1 MGTLP
6 MHQTLRLAMMAA
18 LSLSFTTLNLGL
30 TIVPAT
36 PVPAP
41 ATATSTA
48 NFARHFQDLGVE
60 GSIVVANLKGDRVV
74 QHNPKR
80 NATAFSPASTFKIL
94 NSLIALETKV
104 IPDEVAV
111 LTWDGIPRAI
121 PEWNRDL
128 NLREAYKLS
137 AVWFYQVL
145 ARRAGPEAMQKWVTA
160 AQYGNQKIG
169 GPADIDKF
177 WLQGELRI
185 TPQEQIRFLRRLYA
199 NELPFGKGP
208 IAKVKDLM
216 IMEQTPD
223 YTLRGKTGWAGFGD
237 STQPQI
243 GWLVGYV
250 EKGPEVYFF
259 AVNLD
264 LREKKDPAARM
275 TIVRR
280 CLKDLGVL

>member
-1 MGTLP
+1 ML
-6 MHQTLRLAMMAA
+6 MKR
-18 LSLSFTTLNLGL
+18 
-30 TIVPAT
+30 IVPVALMLLLAIGSTTFAT
-36 PVPAP
+36 GAIAP
-41 ATATSTA
+41 AVAIA
-48 NFARHFQDLGVE
+48 PIPNPDLARHFSALGVE
-60 GSIVVANLKGDRVV
+60 GSIVIYDLKRDRTL

-94 NSLIALETKV
+94 NSLIALETQV

-145 ARRAGPEAMQKWVTA
+145 ARRVGPESMQKWVSA

-169 GPADIDKF
+169 APTDIDKF

-185 TPQEQIRFLRRLYA
+185 TPQEQIQFLRRLHG

-216 IMEQTPD
+216 ILEQTPD
-223 YTLRGKTGWAGFGD
+223 YTMRGKTGWSGFGD

-250 EKGPEVYFF
+250 EQGPEVYFF

-264 LREKKDPAARM
+264 LRQKQDPAARM
-275 TIVRR
+275 AIVRR

>member
-1 MGTLP
+1 MNRTAYLP
-6 MHQTLRLAMMAA
+6 IAIL
-18 LSLSFTTLNLGL
+18 LSLSCTT
-30 TIVPAT
+30 VVSAQT
-36 PVPAP
+36 PKPTSPAP
-41 ATATSTA
+41 AAMVA
-48 NFARHFQDLGVE
+48 NPNFARHFQELGVE
-60 GSIVVANLKGDRVV
+60 GSIVVYDLKRDRTL

-111 LTWDGIPRAI
+111 LTWDGIPRTI

-145 ARRAGPEAMQKWVTA
+145 ARRVGPESMQKWVTA

-169 GPADIDKF
+169 APTDIDKF

-185 TPQEQIRFLRRLYA
+185 TPQEQIQFLRRLHG
-199 NELPFGKGP
+199 NTLPFGKET

-223 YTLRGKTGWAGFGD
+223 YTIRGKTGWAGFGD

-259 AVNLD
+259 AVNID

-275 TIVRR
+275 AIVRR

>member
-1 MGTLP
+1 MNRTAYL
-6 MHQTLRLAMMAA
+6 TIAIL
-18 LSLSFTTLNLGL
+18 LSLSCTT
-30 TIVPAT
+30 VVSAQT
-36 PVPAP
+36 PKPTSPAP
-41 ATATSTA
+41 AAMVA
-48 NFARHFQDLGVE
+48 NPNFARHFQELGVE
-60 GSIVVANLKGDRVV
+60 GSIVVYDLKRDRTL

-80 NATAFSPASTFKIL
+80 NVTAFSPASTFKIL

-145 ARRAGPEAMQKWVTA
+145 ARRVGPESMQKWVTA

-169 GPADIDKF
+169 APTDIDKF

-185 TPQEQIRFLRRLYA
+185 TPQEQIQFLRRLHG
-199 NELPFGKGP
+199 NTLPFGKET

-223 YTLRGKTGWAGFGD
+223 YTIRGKTGWAGFGD

-259 AVNLD
+259 AVNID

-275 TIVRR
+275 AIVRR